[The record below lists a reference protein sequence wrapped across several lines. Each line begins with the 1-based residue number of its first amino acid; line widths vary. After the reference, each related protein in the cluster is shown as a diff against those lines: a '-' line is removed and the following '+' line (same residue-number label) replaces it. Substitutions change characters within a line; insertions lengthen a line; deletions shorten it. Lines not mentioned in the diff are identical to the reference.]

1 MGERI
6 LVVEHET
13 MFCRDPARF
22 LAQVGHTVTA
32 VETASSAFV
41 ELTSHTF
48 DLVVT
53 DLRLPDIDGFAVL
66 DRVRETSPDTVM
78 FAMIAYGWV
87 ASAAEALRHG
97 AHDYIVKPLSFDD
110 LERKVERC
118 AEYKRLGNKAS
129 RFRGNTIRGENDS
142 LEEGPASL
150 EPVAKD
156 VENDE
161 EACNL
166 ERATLGFQRAHIVR
180 VLDRC
185 RGRRDAAAKMLG
197 LSPATFYRYIQKV
210 GLKGY
215 KVDEA
220 RHA

>member
-1 MGERI
+1 
-6 LVVEHET
+6 

-22 LAQVGHTVTA
+22 LTQAGHTVTA
-32 VETASSAFV
+32 VETASSAFA
-41 ELTSHTF
+41 ELASHTF
-48 DLVVT
+48 DLVIT
-53 DLRLPDIDGFAVL
+53 DVRLPDIDGFAVL
-66 DRVRETSPDTVM
+66 DRVRETSPDTVT

-87 ASAAEALRHG
+87 GSAAEALRHG

-110 LERKVERC
+110 LERKVERS
-118 AEYKRLGNKAS
+118 AEYKRLGAKAS
-129 RFRGNTIRGENDS
+129 RLRS
-142 LEEGPASL
+142 LAVRNEKESADEAPES
-150 EPVAKD
+150 AKVLMNSEAED
-156 VENDE
+156 

-166 ERATLGFQRAHIVR
+166 ERATLGFQRIHIAR

-185 RGRRDAAAKMLG
+185 HGRRDAAAKLLG

-215 KVDEA
+215 KVDEV